1 MRAPHS
7 WAVFQTGRTED
18 YYASAFTLGLP
29 TLRFLRIKPRERLA
43 RLQILSAFV
52 PSKVMWIHRYLT

>member
-18 YYASAFTLGLP
+18 YYASAFTLRLP
-29 TLRFLRIKPRERLA
+29 TLRFLRIKPREPA